1 METNIISNAESVQV
15 SVLMITYNHEKFIE
29 KAIQAVLAQKTN
41 FAVQLLICND
51 ASTDQTAEIVESCIL
66 RNSSSITI
74 KYEHHHQN
82 IGVMPNFKKG
92 LELCT
97 GKYIALCDGDDY
109 WTDPLKLQKQADFL
123 EANED
128 YAICFS
134 GYKIANQIIG
144 QETLVDN
151 IGGSI
156 TIEQIINSNSYSTAT
171 ALFVSKYLHPLPSW
185 FDKIKFGDWGLYLNT
200 LFTSKK
206 KAYCL
211 PDVTTVYRIHK
222 GGIHGNLHASNSTLA
237 NAYKMHIDFYR
248 QMQTYLFRD
257 EYIAQIKDC
266 IKARK
271 GIIARLLKE
280 EKKYLAAIISKWY

>member
-1 METNIISNAESVQV
+1 MKVSNTSYLVNIPICV
-15 SVLMITYNHEKFIE
+15 YNHEKYIGQTIE
-29 KAIQAVLAQKTN
+29 SILNQKTN
-41 FAVQLLICND
+41 FNYLIIIGEDCSSD
-51 ASTDQTAEIVESCIL
+51 KSKEIIQYYS
-66 RNSSSITI
+66 I
-74 KYEHHHQN
+74 KYPEK
-82 IGVMPNFKKG
+82 IKG
-92 LELCT
+92 IFHSKNLGAQLNSLILFNECNA
-97 GKYIALCDGDDY
+97 KYVALCDGDDY
-109 WTDPLKLQKQADFL
+109 WTDPLKLQKQVDFL

-134 GYKIANQIIG
+134 GYKTVNQIIG

-156 TIEQIINSNSYSTAT
+156 SIEQIINSNSYSTAT
-171 ALFVSKYLHPLPSW
+171 AMFVSKYLYLLPSW
-185 FDKIKFGDWGLYLNT
+185 FDNIKFGDWGLYLNT

-211 PDVTTVYRIHK
+211 PDITAVYRIHK
-222 GGIHGNLHASNSTLA
+222 GGIHGNLHASNLTLIK
-237 NAYKMHIDFYR
+237 AYKMHIQFYR
-248 QMQTYLFRD
+248 QIQTYLFRD
-257 EYIAQIKDC
+257 EYSAQIKDC